1 MSEKSDGKAWGGVFR
16 VPTDQRVE
24 SFSESISFDQRLA
37 DDDIDGSIAHS
48 QMLAECGLLTQ
59 AEADAIR
66 EGLEDIRKDIRNGT
80 FHFTASKEDIHL
92 HIESALTEKLGDTG
106 RKLHTAAV
114 GMIRL
119 PQIYVS
125 FVDVLL
131 IESMPPSLSYKKP
144 SLRWVNEN
152 VISSYPHT
160 HTFDGHNLFLQH
172 TSSWCGVK
180 NLIVTDSGLLIVDS
194 EQTSCR

>member
-59 AEADAIR
+59 TEADAIR
-66 EGLEDIRKDIRNGT
+66 KGLEEIRKDIHEGS
-80 FHFTASKEDIHL
+80 FLFSASKEDIHL

-106 RKLHTAAV
+106 RK
-114 GMIRL
+114 
-119 PQIYVS
+119 
-125 FVDVLL
+125 
-131 IESMPPSLSYKKP
+131 
-144 SLRWVNEN
+144 
-152 VISSYPHT
+152 
-160 HTFDGHNLFLQH
+160 
-172 TSSWCGVK
+172 TSHSTK
-180 NLIVTDSGLLIVDS
+180 S
-194 EQTSCR
+194 E